1 MASKADA
8 KLPEATEELE
18 RLGTALEDTKRIAKV
33 IFPCLQE
40 ICQAFDSYGKA
51 KSRSSKAFL
60 ALLQRADP
68 EAARWVAAPLVA
80 LAQDLDRV
88 GSAVSEQFLA
98 LSSDVEQADYWEEA
112 NSLRRTVAEE
122 IQGAAKEVLTTRNLC
137 EKAQIKYEKLV
148 KELDSAHQAAE
159 KARSDPSNAYQVS
172 TTQKFEEK
180 SKSARFALSQ
190 AISALNESRQKVN
203 DRVSALEATVQN
215 CQNRHFSFSQKAVQ
229 QTYQCF
235 TQFLSAVKM
244 VIAGTESSAGSEAK
258 RGEDLERIGS
268 DSREGEGVRSGGG
281 FSSEYFLRKLESRI
295 HSFGERHKA
304 VKALKA
310 FVGEMAGQED
320 QLARTMQ
327 RSLSQNQLTGSN
339 TACAQ
344 AWKEVNTLIE
354 QLAANHAARA
364 QTLTSDISVKLREI
378 ATEQGSMAKSLQEAA
393 QKPIKDHTTVED
405 KSIRA
410 LEKAQQSSESDKLE
424 EEKRSI
430 SEKILTSAS
439 ETESTILNLIEEH
452 AGKEA
457 IQLDTVKEVV
467 RRLTELETEGRKSYG
482 AGVKVAEGAVAGIDV
497 DRDLVPRPVF
507 QMNQEVRL
515 QLLEPLLAPQTEEKK
530 PEEPQAEG
538 VLAPFSLPIGTSV
551 LSTHSCALQNKILL
565 QGTMYL
571 TASHICFRSVF
582 NSSTLVGRDTVVVI
596 PVKDVV
602 RLEKRNIVFFP
613 TGIAVVMKDTE
624 VVFGSFMKR
633 DTVIAAIEGLMSEGK
648 VEIPPLEV
656 SEEVAFSAEVSEPL
670 VGSQPSD
677 SSADPEISREAFKD
691 HMFQTELPLHPL
703 PPVTFAGSAV
713 AVFRAFFSQE
723 DFWNGYLTACKNT
736 NLAVTSWTPAPPADF
751 HSESTGKWGD
761 YSSRKLNYTHPVRE
775 KVPFMP
781 STCSTEE
788 KWTLFCLSK
797 REFVVE
803 CAVTVSGVPMSDAFE
818 VLMRWNALETD
829 GNTTLTVDYGVH
841 FLKDT
846 WFKGKIERSSISE
859 ATEALNDIWLPMAQE
874 AWNTRKVEPIPVV
887 APVAPVA
894 VEGVDLASLKE
905 KLIPEEQLKLRLF
918 KEKVDFAGTARDI
931 FECFFSSPEF
941 WTQYLTPRGDTN
953 VAITDWSP
961 VPPAYFSPE
970 SKGNWCESSSRQLTY
985 THPVR
990 EKMPFVPSTCSC
1002 TENWTVFWVSK
1013 QRFLVDCVV
1022 LVRGV
1027 PMAES
1032 FEVKMRWDVIEEGRT
1047 RVEVQYGVHFVKD
1060 TWFKSKIEKSSVS
1073 EATEALND
1081 YWIPIATKAWSEFT
1095 PRKALS
1101 HPTASPT
1108 PSIPSLPPPVEEAK
1122 AAPESISVPIKAV
1135 KAPVTALSVPTARDP
1150 LIWVLFVLVLFLFL
1164 QVSRL
1169 SSRIAQLEGQLSLS

>member
-8 KLPEATEELE
+8 KLPEATEVLE
-18 RLGTALEDTKRIAKV
+18 SLGSALEDVKRTAKV
-33 IFPCLQE
+33 VFPCLQE

-51 KSRSSKAFL
+51 RSRSAKAFS
-60 ALLQRADP
+60 ALLQKTDP
-68 EAARWVAAPLVA
+68 EAAKCLAAPLVT
-80 LAQDLDRV
+80 LAKDFDRV

-98 LSSDVEQADYWEEA
+98 LSNDVDQADYWEEA
-112 NSLRRTVAEE
+112 NSLRRTIAEE
-122 IQGAAKEVLTTRNLC
+122 IQGVAKEVLAARSLC
-137 EKAQIKYEKLV
+137 EKAQIKYEKLA
-148 KELDSAHQAAE
+148 KELESAQQAE
-159 KARSDPSNAYQVS
+159 DKARSDPSNTYQVS
-172 TTQKFEEK
+172 TTHRFEDK
-180 SKSARFALSQ
+180 SKSARLALNQ
-190 AISALNESRQKVN
+190 TISALNESRQKVN
-203 DRVSALEATVQN
+203 GRLSALETTVQN
-215 CQNRHFSFSQKAVQ
+215 CQNRHFAFSQKAVQ

-235 TQFLSAVKM
+235 TQLLSAVKM
-244 VIAGTESSAGSEAK
+244 IIAATENSAENEAK
-258 RGEDLERIGS
+258 RGEELGQLDRDLKEM
-268 DSREGEGVRSGGG
+268 EGVRSGGG

-295 HSFGERHKA
+295 HNFGERQKA

-310 FVGEMAGQED
+310 FVGEIGSQEE

-327 RSLSQNQLTGSN
+327 HSLSQNQLTGTN

-354 QLAANHAARA
+354 QLAANHSARS
-364 QTLTSDISVKLREI
+364 QTLVSDLSLQLKAVT
-378 ATEQGSMAKSLQEAA
+378 TEQGTMATSLIEAA
-393 QKPIKDHTTVED
+393 QKPIKDHSTIED

-410 LEKAQQSSESDKLE
+410 LEKAQKRSELE
-424 EEKRSI
+424 EEKLSI
-430 SEKILTSAS
+430 GEQVLTSAS

-457 IQLDTVKEVV
+457 VQLDLVKGVV
-467 RRLTELETEGRKSYG
+467 RRLNELEVEGRQCYG

-497 DRDLVPRPVF
+497 DRDMVQRPAF
-507 QMNQEVRL
+507 HMQQEVRL
-515 QLLEPLLAPQTEEKK
+515 PLVEPLSAPQVEESK

-538 VLAPFSLPIGTSV
+538 VLAPFSLPIGTPV

-571 TASHICFRSVF
+571 TPSHICFRSVF
-582 NSSTLVGRDTVVVI
+582 NSSTLVGRDTIVVI
-596 PVKDVV
+596 PVKDIV
-602 RLEKRNIVFFP
+602 RLEKRSIVFFP

-633 DTVIAAIEGLMSEGK
+633 ELAIAAIEELMSEGK
-648 VEIPPLEV
+648 TSNPSLEDPIV
-656 SEEVAFSAEVSEPL
+656 SEEIAVSAVVSEPL
-670 VGSQPSD
+670 VGSQPVD
-677 SSADPEISREAFKD
+677 SSPDTEISREAFKD
-691 HMFQTELPLHPL
+691 QMVHTELPLHPIEA
-703 PPVTFAGSAV
+703 PVTFAGSAV
-713 AVFRAFFSQE
+713 AVFTTFFAQDE
-723 DFWNGYLTACKNT
+723 FWSRYLAACKNT
-736 NLAVTSWTPAPPADF
+736 NLVITPWNPAPPANF
-751 HSESTGKWGD
+751 QAGSSGKWGEF
-761 YSSRKLNYTHPVRE
+761 SSRKMNYTHPVRE

-788 KWTLFCLSK
+788 KWTLFCLSR

-818 VLMRWNALETD
+818 VLMRWNVLETA
-829 GNTTLTVDYGVH
+829 GTSTLTVDYGVH

-874 AWNTRKVEPIPVV
+874 AWKSRKVEPVPV

-894 VEGVDLASLKE
+894 AEGVDLASLAE

-918 KEKVDFAGTARDI
+918 KEKVDFEGTAKEVFD
-931 FECFFSSPEF
+931 CFFSSPDF

-953 VAITDWSP
+953 VSITDWSP
-961 VPPAYFSPE
+961 APPAYFSPA
-970 SKGNWCESSSRQLTY
+970 STAYWCESSSRQLTY

-990 EKMPFVPSTCSC
+990 EKMPFVPSTCACS
-1002 TENWTVFWVSK
+1002 ENWTVFWVSK

-1022 LVRGV
+1022 IVRGV

-1032 FEVKMRWDVIEEGRT
+1032 FEVKMRWDVSEEGRT

-1060 TWFKSKIEKSSVS
+1060 TWFKSKIEKSSVC

-1081 YWIPIATKAWSEFT
+1081 YWVPIATKAWSQYI
-1095 PRKALS
+1095 PRRALAQPAMS
-1101 HPTASPT
+1101 SA
-1108 PSIPSLPPPVEEAK
+1108 PSIPAPAEEAK
-1122 AAPESISVPIKAV
+1122 SAPKPSSVPIQALV
-1135 KAPVTALSVPTARDP
+1135 KAPVTALPLSPGRDP
-1150 LIWVLFVLVLFLFL
+1150 LIWLLLVLILFLFL

-1169 SSRIAQLEGQLSLS
+1169 STRLSLLEGRIV